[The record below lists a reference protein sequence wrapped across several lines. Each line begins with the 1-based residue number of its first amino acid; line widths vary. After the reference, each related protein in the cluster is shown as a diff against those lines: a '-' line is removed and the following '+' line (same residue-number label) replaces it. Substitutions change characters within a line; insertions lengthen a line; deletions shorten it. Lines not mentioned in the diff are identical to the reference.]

1 MTNTSDNNGVSES
14 SPMANDATTTVVS
27 TNPTTTVA
35 RAAVDTGS
43 TASPGPAPQSA
54 TNTDR
59 EKPRKGPIR
68 RFFRSLFSHLV
79 FAGLAVAAVVG
90 YLNHRAVLGRI
101 GDELCSR
108 DRLGG
113 YMTNAQPPVVAATA
127 ANRGSSSSTGTPAQ
141 PSAASASDK
150 ASGEQLDTSSETAP
164 AASDRLA
171 VVKKSSSGQATSDS
185 VAAMTEVSHAAGSP
199 HDTASKTDIAA
210 SKSADA
216 AYNAGDLKLGQE
228 TSPPASTPGNS
239 QATETESAAAVVA
252 VAPETPTVPSSSGS
266 PQQESALMGAWQAA
280 RKAASARSPDAV
292 DAYRK
297 LVEQNPS
304 VVALRGEF
312 GNVLF
317 GLGRTKEAADQF
329 YEAALLHLK
338 GPQPGVAI
346 CLAEVIATIDPERA
360 TDLKTKT
367 TQPCP
372 YKR

>member
-43 TASPGPAPQSA
+43 TASPGTAPQSA

-150 ASGEQLDTSSETAP
+150 ASGEQLDTSSETAL
-164 AASDRLA
+164 AASERLA
-171 VVKKSSSGQATSDS
+171 VVTKSSKGQETCDS
-185 VAAMTEVSHAAGSP
+185 VAATTEVSHAAGSP

-210 SKSADA
+210 SKSADVA
-216 AYNAGDLKLGQE
+216 HNAGDLKLGQ
-228 TSPPASTPGNS
+228 
-239 QATETESAAAVVA
+239 ESAAAVVA

-297 LVEQNPS
+297 LVEQNPN

-367 TQPCP
+367 TQQCP